1 MTSDALRRVLD
12 ATGPLLLD
20 FDGPICSIFSRFP
33 ANALAGRL
41 RDILTAHGVDVPGD
55 LAGEHDPLE
64 VLRWTGR
71 LGRDELT
78 RMVEDTLSA
87 AELEAARL
95 AAPTL
100 YAREVIVAGAQA
112 GRPIAIVSNNSPAA
126 VRAYLD
132 AHRLSVHIGPV
143 IGRAYG
149 QPHRMKPSPEPIL
162 TAVSALGAAP
172 RSCALV
178 GDSASDIEAA
188 RAAGV
193 RSIAYVNKPGKAERL
208 RATEPDATIES
219 MAELAIALLE
229 TDADLIADVQR

>member
-1 MTSDALRRVLD
+1 MTSAALRRVLD

-20 FDGPICSIFSRFP
+20 FDGPICSVFSRFP
-33 ANALAGRL
+33 AAPLAARL
-41 RDILTAHGVDVPGD
+41 RDTLAERGVSVPAE
-55 LAGEHDPLE
+55 LAQERDPLE
-64 VLRWTGR
+64 ILRWTGG

-78 RMVEDTLSA
+78 RTIEDALSA
-87 AELEAARL
+87 AELEAARV

-126 VRAYLD
+126 VSAYLD

-149 QPHRMKPSPEPIL
+149 QPDRMKPNPEPIL
-162 TAVSALGAAP
+162 TAVSALGASS
-172 RSCALV
+172 RSCALI
-178 GDSASDIEAA
+178 GDSVTDIQAA

-193 RSIAYVNKPGKAERL
+193 RSIAYVNKPAKAEKLDAVR
-208 RATEPDATIES
+208 PDATIES

-229 TDADLIADVQR
+229 TDAALIAEAQR